1 MNAGYLE
8 DWILHR
14 TYSGTVQGGIIS
26 PILANIYLDKL
37 DKYMEE
43 YIQNFDKGNRRLR
56 NPEARVLEGRKMTVT
71 KNLKK
76 EKDETKRTALQK
88 EIREIEKKRV
98 LIPYGVEMDDTYRR
112 LKYVRYADDFLIG
125 VIGSKEDCKEI
136 KENIKQFL
144 AEKLKLELSDEKP

>member
-1 MNAGYLE
+1 MLIKILQERIKDDRFIRLIRKFLNAGYLE

-76 EKDETKRTALQK
+76 EKDETKRTALQRK
-88 EIREIEKKRV
+88 SEK
-98 LIPYGVEMDDTYRR
+98 
-112 LKYVRYADDFLIG
+112 
-125 VIGSKEDCKEI
+125 
-136 KENIKQFL
+136 
-144 AEKLKLELSDEKP
+144 

>member
-8 DWILHR
+8 DWILYH

-71 KNLKK
+71 KKLKK
-76 EKDETKRTALQK
+76 ETDETKRIALQK
-88 EIREIEKKRV
+88 EIEK
-98 LIPYGVEMDDTYRR
+98 
-112 LKYVRYADDFLIG
+112 
-125 VIGSKEDCKEI
+125 
-136 KENIKQFL
+136 
-144 AEKLKLELSDEKP
+144 